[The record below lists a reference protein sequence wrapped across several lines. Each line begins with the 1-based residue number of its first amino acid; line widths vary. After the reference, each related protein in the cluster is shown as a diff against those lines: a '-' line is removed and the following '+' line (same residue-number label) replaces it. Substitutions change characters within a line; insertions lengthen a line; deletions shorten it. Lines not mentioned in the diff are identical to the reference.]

1 MFELAFNGGGEA
13 TYSYLDFETGEL
25 ISVSDQERGLLKNI
39 HETYYDEQFDGN
51 GLFEPMMDQT
61 G

>member
-1 MFELAFNGGGEA
+1 MI
-13 TYSYLDFETGEL
+13 YSYLDLETGEV
-25 ISVSDQERGLLKNI
+25 ISVSDQERGLLVSI
-39 HETYYDEQFDGN
+39 HETCYDEQFDGN